1 MTRAELFELFWE
13 NSSLS
18 GATIAAW
25 GAAMEDYAGS
35 QAPPGALRYP
45 GPDRPLH
52 RPRDRRLEA
61 LQRRRSVRRF
71 AARPLDPKQLG
82 SLLAPFA
89 AFGDGHRTYGS
100 AGGTYPL
107 EIFCLCNNVS
117 GPPAGQV
124 AYYNADNHSLTAVR
138 PLPPW
143 ERYERAVNLDCGDT
157 APQVVVVFVLMAER
171 VTEKYGERG
180 GRFALID
187 VGQAAQTL
195 ALRLVHEGLAGCACG
210 GLLDGEIKS
219 LLGLDGTTA
228 QIALGYACG
237 IAPPASRATLAAR
250 ARIES
255 MSCQRR

>member
-45 GPDRPLH
+45 GPDLPLH

-61 LQRRRSVRRF
+61 LQRRRSTRRF
-71 AARPLDPKQLG
+71 ADRPLHEKQLG
-82 SLLAPFA
+82 ALLAAFA
-89 AFGDGHRTYGS
+89 AFGDGRRTYGS

-107 EIFCLCNNVS
+107 EIFCLCNNVG
-117 GPPAGQV
+117 GPAAGQV

-143 ERYERAVNLDCGDT
+143 QEYAHAVNLDCGET
-157 APQVVVVFVLMAER
+157 VPQVLVVFALMAER

-180 GRFALID
+180 GRFALMD
-187 VGQAAQTL
+187 VGAAAQTL
-195 ALRLVHEGLAGCACG
+195 ALRLEQERLVGCACG
-210 GLLDGEIKS
+210 GLLDGEVKR
-219 LLGLDGTTA
+219 LLGLEGTSA

-237 IAPPASRATLAAR
+237 IAVTTLDVR
-250 ARIES
+250 S
-255 MSCQRR
+255 